1 MKIDIVEN
9 LKGRN
14 HRYRYTGSSHY
25 AYRSMWPNSKR
36 RLPAASSQLPVLGLR
51 IATGPIESKSSGQIK
66 QRSRRSGLSIIMST
80 FSMRMSIKMKCR
92 WYVRLRTSTS
102 LWPGRLVDCPTLNPS
117 WPPELLRKHVPIWM
131 GTNSGMSKLAK
142 KYQYQVNE
150 HSTLSI
156 Q

>member
-102 LWPGRLVDCPTLNPS
+102 LWPGRLVDCWGNMCQYGWERIPECPS
-117 WPPELLRKHVPIWM
+117 WPKNINIKLMNILLYSSNNTFM
-131 GTNSGMSKLAK
+131 
-142 KYQYQVNE
+142 
-150 HSTLSI
+150 
-156 Q
+156 